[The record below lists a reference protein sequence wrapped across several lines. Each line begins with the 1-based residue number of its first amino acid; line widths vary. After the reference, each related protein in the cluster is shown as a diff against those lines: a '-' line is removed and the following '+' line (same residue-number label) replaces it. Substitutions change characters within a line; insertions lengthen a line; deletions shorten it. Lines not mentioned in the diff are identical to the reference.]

1 MSGPI
6 QDRLGPIED
15 AVETALAD
23 ALQRAAIEHRWDVV
37 SQLARELEAR
47 RLARSSDKVVT
58 LSDAKRGR

>member
-1 MSGPI
+1 MVAPF
-6 QDRLGPIED
+6 QTPLAPFQD
-15 AVETALAD
+15 AVEVALAD